1 MQEFIVK
8 ENQAGQRL
16 DKFLHKYL
24 PQAGTGFLF
33 KMLRKKNITLN
44 GKKAEGKEILAL
56 NDRVQCFFSQETFAK
71 FSGREADS
79 FEVTSEEGIDVSQY
93 LQAYES
99 LQIPQDAVLYEDAHV
114 LVLNKPAGI
123 LTQKAGEEDSS
134 LNEWMIGYLLHTQ
147 KITAGELALF
157 KPSVCNRLDRNTSGL
172 VLCGIS
178 LKGSQELSK
187 LIRDREVKKY
197 YRTIVKG
204 VLKQAAVL
212 KGSLQ
217 KNKANNMVTVTIE
230 GSQIK
235 TSYEP
240 LQVLQKEL
248 TYLEVELITGKTH
261 QIRAHLSAIGHPLIG
276 DTKYGN
282 KALNQKVEKRYG
294 QRYQLL
300 HAYRLEFPK
309 LEGALSALSEK
320 QLIAPL
326 PGTFQKILEDLA

>member
-1 MQEFIVK
+1 MQEFIIK

-56 NDRVQCFFSQETFAK
+56 NDKVQCFFSDETFAK
-71 FSGREADS
+71 FTGRENHYTESAES
-79 FEVTSEEGIDVSQY
+79 FSTDVSEY
-93 LQAYES
+93 LQAFES
-99 LQIPQDAVLYEDAHV
+99 MNLTKDIILYEDAHV
-114 LVLNKPAGI
+114 LVLNKPAGV
-123 LTQKAGEEDSS
+123 LTQKAKDNDQS
-134 LNEWMIGYLLHTQ
+134 LNEWMIGYLLHTS
-147 KITAGELALF
+147 KVTAKELTLF

-178 LKGSQELSK
+178 LKGSQELSR
-187 LIRDREVKKY
+187 LIRDREIKKY

-204 VLKQAAVL
+204 VLKQGAVL
-212 KGSLQ
+212 KGCLQ
-217 KNKANNMVTVTIE
+217 KQEATNMVTVNIG
-230 GSQIK
+230 GSEIQ
-235 TSYEP
+235 TAYEP
-240 LQVLQKEL
+240 IRILQKDL

-261 QIRAHLSAIGHPLIG
+261 QIRAHLSSVGHPLIG

-282 KALNQKVEKRYG
+282 RALNQKVEKLYG
-294 QRYQLL
+294 QHYQLL

-309 LEGALSALSEK
+309 LEGALSALSERV
-320 QLIAPL
+320 LVAPL
-326 PGTFQKILEDLA
+326 PTKFQKILEDLS